1 MGENYASEIG
11 AVYVETSAKDG
22 HGVKDMFS
30 GVAMRIP
37 LLLGKD
43 LYLEEDMLD
52 LRKNQHKN
60 EACC

>member
-1 MGENYASEIG
+1 VGENYASEIG

-52 LRKNQHKN
+52 LRKN
-60 EACC
+60 